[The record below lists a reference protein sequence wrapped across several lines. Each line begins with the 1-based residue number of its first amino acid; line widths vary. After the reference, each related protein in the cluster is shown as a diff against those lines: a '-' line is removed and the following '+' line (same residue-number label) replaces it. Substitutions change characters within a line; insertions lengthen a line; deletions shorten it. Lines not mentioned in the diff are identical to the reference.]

1 MIDKTRELALKIL
14 YKIDKENAY
23 SNIALN
29 EMLNQNKKELT
40 NKDIGL
46 ISEIV
51 YGTTTW
57 KLTLDEIIKKYS
69 KIKLKK
75 ISTWILNI
83 LRMGIYQIIFLDK
96 IPKSAAVNE
105 SVNLSKRYGHK
116 SSSNFVNAILRKV
129 TRKDYEDFYKIKDD
143 IQRISFTNS
152 MPMWIIEE
160 LKIQLKDIKKVE
172 EIAKNSNLR
181 PHLSIRINNLKIVD
195 NNNEKNKKEEINKE
209 NLIKKLEDK
218 NIEVK
223 SGLLKDFLILENAKN
238 IENIEEFKQGF
249 FTIQDETAGLI
260 PIMLDPKETDVILDS
275 CSSPGGKTTYLSEM
289 MDNKGKIEA
298 WDIHEHR
305 TKLVEN
311 TAKRLGITNIEA
323 KVNDATIYNENYKEK
338 FDKILLDVPCLGL
351 GVLKR
356 KPDIKWQKQ
365 KQDIKE
371 ITKTQK
377 QILETCS
384 QYLKKGGVLVY
395 STCSIL
401 KEENEDII
409 EEFLKK
415 HKDFKIEKLNIEK
428 NKRIINQEFF
438 KKFNR
443 NNEYLQV
450 YQNEKTDG
458 FFICKLVKYKK

>member
-218 NIEVK
+218 NIEAK
-223 SGLLKDFLILENAKN
+223 SGILKDFLILENAKN
-238 IENIEEFKQGF
+238 IENIEEFKQGY

-311 TAKRLGITNIEA
+311 TAKRLGVTNIEA